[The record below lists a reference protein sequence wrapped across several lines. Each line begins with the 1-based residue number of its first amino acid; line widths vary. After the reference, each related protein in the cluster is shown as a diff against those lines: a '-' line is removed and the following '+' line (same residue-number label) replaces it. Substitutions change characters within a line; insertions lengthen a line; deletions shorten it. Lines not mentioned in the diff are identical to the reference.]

1 MHLMDPASPTPGRP
15 FRDALIGVKLQME
28 GLKLPAEWARGV
40 SREDATFTFLPDMNR
55 MNARRVNYFGLGG
68 IMEIDKD
75 EQLDRALMRVDPA
88 RKWSLAPDLIHGL
101 VTEFQASE
109 AVPGGTGNRINRA
122 WIALALAGAVA
133 IGGVGAAVPAAADF
147 FSFLTR
153 TGEMPGT
160 HSSAAGIPTAYTEVI
175 PGSELIRPL
184 ASDYAKFAKTKYG
197 SLPIPEGLEEDRFK
211 TDVANNEA
219 ESYQRNSQG
228 LDVITQDI
236 APTLRYEIVV
246 RCLWLREWSEGYSAA
261 DEGAR
266 SAAVGVLKQSL
277 SWPATVATDGGG
289 VVEHMTTVVAAAES
303 GDVEAVRTGYGV
315 WGCSDLLRELDQ

>member
-1 MHLMDPASPTPGRP
+1 M
-15 FRDALIGVKLQME
+15 K
-28 GLKLPAEWARGV
+28 
-40 SREDATFTFLPDMNR
+40 
-55 MNARRVNYFGLGG
+55 
-68 IMEIDKD
+68 IDKD

-88 RKWSLAPDLIHGL
+88 KNWFLEPDLIRGL
-101 VTEFQASE
+101 VKELDASE
-109 AVPGGTGNRINRA
+109 VVPGGTGNRIKRG
-122 WIALALAGAVA
+122 WFTLALVGAVT
-133 IGGVGAAVPAAADF
+133 IGGVGVAVPAAADF

-153 TGEMPGT
+153 TGEIPET
-160 HSSAAGIPTAYTEVI
+160 HSPTSYTEVV

-197 SLPIPEGLEEDRFK
+197 SLPIPEGLEEDRLK
-211 TDVANNEA
+211 TDAANNEA

-266 SAAVGVLKQSL
+266 SAAVGV
-277 SWPATVATDGGG
+277 
-289 VVEHMTTVVAAAES
+289 VVA
-303 GDVEAVRTGYGV
+303 GHGRH
-315 WGCSDLLRELDQ
+315 